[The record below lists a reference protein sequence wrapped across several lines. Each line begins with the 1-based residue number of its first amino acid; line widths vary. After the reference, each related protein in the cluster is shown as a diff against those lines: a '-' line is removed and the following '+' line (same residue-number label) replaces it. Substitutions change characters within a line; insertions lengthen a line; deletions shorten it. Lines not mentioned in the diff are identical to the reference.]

1 MELHRCGGRLGSSS
15 GQRPWGTSGA
25 GRGDKG
31 GVQGVAGV
39 AGRNRDG
46 GGDEERADLV
56 GVGVAVRWAVWNGV
70 LIGPQRRP
78 RASGPRTSANTKP
91 GLAGRPSMRPR
102 KFEPPRTMRSTR
114 PSTLAAAQR

>member
-1 MELHRCGGRLGSSS
+1 MRRPARSSS
-15 GQRPWGTSGA
+15 VQRPWGTSGA
-25 GRGDKG
+25 GRGGKG

-78 RASGPRTSANTKP
+78 RASGPRTQLTRNP
-91 GLAGRPSMRPR
+91 RFAGTPSMRPR